1 MPDRFDLEQ
10 QIHQTWRITEDL
22 HDLIEAFDN
31 MSHDERY
38 NYLIG
43 LRAIYETKFEKL
55 WSIFEKLVHTGQL
68 GSNNKTSRTLDEV
81 YDEVD
86 RSTNV

>member
-10 QIHQTWRITEDL
+10 QILQTWRITEDL
-22 HDLIEAFDN
+22 HDLLGKFDT

-43 LRAIYETKFEKL
+43 LQTIYDTKFEKL
-55 WSIFEKLVHTGQL
+55 WSIFEELIRTGQL
-68 GSNNKTSRTLDEV
+68 DSNTKTKTTRTLDEA

-86 RSTNV
+86 S

>member
-10 QIHQTWRITEDL
+10 QILQTWRITEDL
-22 HDLIEAFDN
+22 HDLLEAFDT

-43 LRAIYETKFEKL
+43 LQTIYDTKFEKL
-55 WSIFEKLVHTGQL
+55 WSIFEELIHTGQL
-68 GSNNKTSRTLDEV
+68 GANNKNTRTLDEA

-86 RSTNV
+86 S

>member
-10 QIHQTWRITEDL
+10 QILQTWRITEDL
-22 HDLIEAFDN
+22 HELLEVFDT

-43 LRAIYETKFEKL
+43 LQTIYDTKFEKL
-55 WSIFEKLVHTGQL
+55 WSIFEELIHTSQL
-68 GSNNKTSRTLDEV
+68 GANTKTQRTLDEA

-86 RSTNV
+86 S

>member
-10 QIHQTWRITEDL
+10 QILQTWRITEDL
-22 HDLIEAFDN
+22 HELLEVFDT

-43 LRAIYETKFEKL
+43 LQTIYDTKFEKL
-55 WSIFEKLVHTGQL
+55 WSIFEELIHAGQL
-68 GSNNKTSRTLDEV
+68 GSNNKNTRTLDEA

-86 RSTNV
+86 S

>member
-1 MPDRFDLEQ
+1 MPNRFDLEQ
-10 QIHQTWRITEDL
+10 QILQTWRITEDL
-22 HDLIEAFDN
+22 HDLLEAFDT

-43 LRAIYETKFEKL
+43 LQTIYDTKFEKL
-55 WSIFEKLVHTGQL
+55 WSIFEELIHTGQL
-68 GSNNKTSRTLDEV
+68 DANTKTQRTLDEA

-86 RSTNV
+86 N

>member
-1 MPDRFDLEQ
+1 MSDRFDLEQ
-10 QIHQTWRITEDL
+10 QILQTWRITEDL
-22 HDLIEAFDN
+22 HDLLEAFDT

-43 LRAIYETKFEKL
+43 VQTIYDTKFEKL
-55 WSIFEKLVHTGQL
+55 WSIFEDLVYTGQL
-68 GSNNKTSRTLDEV
+68 GSNNKVTRTLDEA

-86 RSTNV
+86 S

>member
-10 QIHQTWRITEDL
+10 QILQTWRITEDL
-22 HDLIEAFDN
+22 HDLLEKFDT

-43 LRAIYETKFEKL
+43 LQTIYDTKFEKL
-55 WSIFEKLVHTGQL
+55 WSIFEELIHTGQL
-68 GSNNKTSRTLDEV
+68 GSNNKNARTLDEA

-86 RSTNV
+86 S